1 MELYNYP
8 MAMTQQFRHC
18 GNPFR
23 IDTYKGCDFGCQYC
37 FANCR
42 GGKFDTTFKVADMEL
57 VKRNFAKAF
66 DTDKETKNLTIELL
80 RHRVPLHL
88 GGMSDPFQKREFEFG
103 ATYELLQLT
112 KKYDYP
118 VLISTKT
125 GELPQR
131 YFDVLDSRIHA
142 FQISLISLK
151 NDYVRQFELNTPLA
165 TERIAFINK
174 LKDKGFW
181 VGIRV
186 QPLIDIEE
194 AEELV
199 KALSPKVNYIT
210 VEHIKIGN
218 DNSNKEFL
226 FKKMGLDPNEFVS
239 VGREYELKTE
249 IKTENIERLKAISK
263 CPIGCGD
270 NDLHEMSDSD
280 NCCGIDTI
288 NENFSGWIK
297 YNAMYIA
304 KNNDTT
310 QWYPKCNC
318 SACFNSE
325 CRKKGFSFKDY
336 VDDYIENPTKMKKAK
351 INLEEPK
358 ELTLFDFMDA
368 I

>member
-57 VKRNFAKAF
+57 VKRNFVKAF

-88 GGMSDPFQKREFEFG
+88 GGMSDPFQKREFEYG

-131 YFDVLDSRIHA
+131 YFDALDSRIHA

-249 IKTENIERLKAISK
+249 WRI
-263 CPIGCGD
+263 
-270 NDLHEMSDSD
+270 
-280 NCCGIDTI
+280 
-288 NENFSGWIK
+288 
-297 YNAMYIA
+297 
-304 KNNDTT
+304 
-310 QWYPKCNC
+310 
-318 SACFNSE
+318 
-325 CRKKGFSFKDY
+325 
-336 VDDYIENPTKMKKAK
+336 
-351 INLEEPK
+351 
-358 ELTLFDFMDA
+358 
-368 I
+368 